1 MSALVA
7 QRLLLAIAALLGGL
21 AVAAGAFGAHAL
33 GQRVGAEQL
42 AWWETGVRYQLAHAL
57 AMLLAVLLARAGAG
71 GAALVAA
78 ALLAAGT
85 VIFSGTLYA
94 MTLGAPRVLGAV
106 TPIGGVAMLAGW
118 LVLAWSVLGIGPRG

>member
-1 MSALVA
+1 MSALAA

-94 MTLGAPRVLGAV
+94 MTLGAPRMLGAV

>member
-1 MSALVA
+1 VSALVA

>member
-57 AMLLAVLLARAGAG
+57 AMMLAVLLARAGAG